1 MCHNLLV
8 KSSSEKVIV
17 VEVADVSSKAAK
29 GKDLVEAKLK
39 YEHLLSINKGERGK
53 FCQRGRIMYKYSKMI
68 TFKVSLYVE
77 ALSFGSVLLFYF

>member
-39 YEHLLSINKGERGK
+39 YEHLLSINKGGSKIVK
-53 FCQRGRIMYKYSKMI
+53 FG
-68 TFKVSLYVE
+68 L
-77 ALSFGSVLLFYF
+77 AGWDDL

>member
-1 MCHNLLV
+1 MNFNSAIIFPDFTFYPINTRAGNGMCHNLLV

-39 YEHLLSINKGERGK
+39 YEHLLSINKGE
-53 FCQRGRIMYKYSKMI
+53 SK
-68 TFKVSLYVE
+68 
-77 ALSFGSVLLFYF
+77 LSNLD